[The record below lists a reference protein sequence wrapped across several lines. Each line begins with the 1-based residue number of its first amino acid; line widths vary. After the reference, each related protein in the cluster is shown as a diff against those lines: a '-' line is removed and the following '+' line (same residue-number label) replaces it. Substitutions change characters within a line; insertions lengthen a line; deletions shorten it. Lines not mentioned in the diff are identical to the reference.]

1 MFIKVY
7 SLDNV
12 ELEQIEINDNLFPE
26 VVRQD
31 IIKLVIELRRA
42 KDMSGCH
49 KSKTI
54 SEVSGGGRKP
64 FAQKGTGRA
73 RQGSTRSPQM
83 RGGSTV
89 HGPVVRSHQIFLPKK
104 VRKLGLRHALA
115 SKYQAQK
122 MIVVDQLV
130 MPSVSSKELAK
141 KISWING
148 KNILFVD
155 QVFDSSFGL
164 SCRNNFALDVIPDCG
179 INVYDIIRHEHLVIT
194 KSSLKILE
202 GRLLV

>member
-7 SLDNV
+7 SLDNT
-12 ELEQIEINDNLFPE
+12 ELESMEVNENLFPRI
-26 VVRQD
+26 VRQD
-31 IIKLVIELRRA
+31 IIKLLIELRRA

-83 RGGSTV
+83 RGGATV
-89 HGPVVRSHQIFLPKK
+89 HGPVVRDHSISLPKK

-115 SKYQAQK
+115 SRYQLERLT
-122 MIVVDQLV
+122 VVDQLV
-130 MPSVSSKELAK
+130 MPSASTKEFAK
-141 KISWING
+141 KISWTSG
-148 KNILFVD
+148 KSVLFVD
-155 QVFDSSFGL
+155 RSFESSFAL
-164 SCRNNFALDVIPDCG
+164 SCRNNFLVDIIPDCG
-179 INVYDIIRHEHLVIT
+179 INVYDIIKHEHLIIT
-194 KSSLKILE
+194 KASLRALE
-202 GRLLV
+202 DRLLA